1 MEGSITLTE
10 KSITGVRMHFKPVDI
25 ATIAIFSAMWAIL
38 NLTVGPLGFT
48 LFGLPILCDFSV
60 YFTLLLATWVSG
72 KMGTPS
78 AVGVIGA
85 IIVLAMRPASTQM
98 IGFLVSAF
106 IFDALMALCRHKI
119 LFKPYNIGIAS
130 IATVMSAYV
139 AGVIIGTIFMNPPR
153 PLEWA
158 LTFWGVWHLVGGI
171 IALLVALPAIG
182 TLERVGVKVIKSV

>member
-1 MEGSITLTE
+1 MY
-10 KSITGVRMHFKPVDI
+10 FKPVDI
-25 ATIAIFSAMWAIL
+25 AVIAIFSAMWAIL

-60 YFTLLLATWVSG
+60 YFTLMLATWVSG

-85 IIVLAMRPASTQM
+85 MIVLAMRPASTQM

-106 IFDALMALCRHKI
+106 IFDALMVLCKHKI
-119 LFKPYNIGIAS
+119 CFKPYNIGIAS
-130 IATVMSAYV
+130 IATVVSAYV
-139 AGVIIGTIFMNPPR
+139 AGVIIGTIFMTPPR
-153 PLEWA
+153 PLDWA

-171 IALLVALPAIG
+171 IALIVALPVIG
-182 TLERVGVKVIKSV
+182 ALERAGAKGIKNA